1 MAETGAAAYYRLY
14 AARCLEMSREDS
26 NAPNRASLLAMA
38 QVWMALADQADRS
51 NGTASAAEQQLKE
64 EQVTSPGRPQPES

>member
-14 AARCLEMSREDS
+14 AARCLEMSREKP

-38 QVWMALADQADRS
+38 QVWMALADQADRC
-51 NGTASAAEQQLKE
+51 NGTASALEQQPAKE
-64 EQVTSPGRPQPES
+64 